1 MHGNTGKIH
10 LNYKLD
16 NHHFLNPQLQ
26 NNRMAATTTE
36 EPMAP
41 VPSTDPQIVSIFPKT
56 APDLKTDEITAI
68 LDSIGEKESKHKRLR
83 HNTT

>member
-1 MHGNTGKIH
+1 
-10 LNYKLD
+10 
-16 NHHFLNPQLQ
+16 
-26 NNRMAATTTE
+26 
-36 EPMAP
+36 MAP